1 MRVVI
6 IAGAFGAALGATEA
20 AEAIATGWREAAP
33 EDELTVLTPALP
45 PLGLPPSAADL
56 AAVLDD
62 ADLALAGTA
71 EFSWQALRESLVT
84 TVAGAAV
91 ERGVPC
97 VVLAG
102 RVSVG
107 RREAAAVG
115 VDAAYAVADATSD
128 AVSTTALATLAKRVA
143 HRWSR

>member
-6 IAGAFGAALGATEA
+6 IASAFGAALGATEA

-45 PLGLPPSAADL
+45 PSAADL
-56 AAVLDD
+56 TAALDG
-62 ADLALAGTA
+62 AGLALAGTA
-71 EFSWQALRESLVT
+71 EFDWQTLRESLVT
-84 TVAGAAV
+84 AVAGAAV

-115 VDAAYAVADATSD
+115 VDAAYAVSAPI
-128 AVSTTALATLAKRVA
+128 STAALATLAKRVA